1 MVMKTIKRVVPV
13 IFFLTLA
20 VSLYAAGK
28 EDNKTSDILDRN
40 GFGFSHAFSVDIALI
55 ETFDGQPSG
64 AAHAFCLA
72 LTPEQI
78 GFAIDTLE
86 ALAMDGMLTEGQ
98 ANSLVSKL
106 QIAQIKL
113 SMENII
119 AVFKQLEDFINKIN
133 FHTKK
138 GKLTPDNG
146 MLLINSTLSV
156 MCRT

>member
-1 MVMKTIKRVVPV
+1 MKTIKIVLPV

-28 EDNKTSDILDRN
+28 EDNTPSDILDKN
-40 GFGFSHAFSVDIALI
+40 GFVLSNAFSVGIALI

-64 AAHAFCLA
+64 ADHAFCLA

-78 GFAIDTLE
+78 GFAIDTLD

-98 ANSLVSKL
+98 ANPLVSKL
-106 QIAQIKL
+106 QIAQLQL
-113 SMENII
+113 STENII
-119 AVFKQLEDFINKIN
+119 AVFKQLEEFINKIN

>member
-1 MVMKTIKRVVPV
+1 MKTIKRVVPV

-28 EDNKTSDILDRN
+28 EDNKTSDIWDRN

-55 ETFDGQPSG
+55 EAFDGQPSG

-98 ANSLVSKL
+98 ANPLVSKL
-106 QIAQIKL
+106 HIAQIKL
-113 SMENII
+113 STENII
-119 AVFKQLEDFINKIN
+119 AVFKQLEDFINKIS

-146 MLLINSTLSV
+146 LLLINSTLSV
-156 MCRT
+156 ICRT

>member
-1 MVMKTIKRVVPV
+1 MKTIKIVVPV

-20 VSLYAAGK
+20 VSLYAVDI
-28 EDNKTSDILDRN
+28 EDNKTSDLLDRN
-40 GFGFSHAFSVDIALI
+40 RFGVSNAFSVDIALI
-55 ETFDGQPSG
+55 ETSDGQPSG
-64 AAHAFCLA
+64 AADAFCLA

-98 ANSLVSKL
+98 ANPLVSKL
-106 QIAQIKL
+106 HIAQIKL
-113 SMENII
+113 STENII
-119 AVFKQLEDFINKIN
+119 AVFKQLEDFINKIS

-146 MLLINSTLSV
+146 LLLINSTLSV
-156 MCRT
+156 ICRT

>member
-1 MVMKTIKRVVPV
+1 MKTIKIVVLV

-20 VSLYAAGK
+20 ESLYAAGN
-28 EDNKTSDILDRN
+28 EGNKTSDVLDGK
-40 GFGFSHAFSVDIALI
+40 GFGVSHTLPVDIALI
-55 ETFDGQPSG
+55 ETFNGVPSG

-86 ALAMDGMLTEGQ
+86 ALAIDGLLIEGQ
-98 ANSLVSKL
+98 ASSLVSKL
-106 QIAQIKL
+106 QTAQIQL
-113 SMENII
+113 STENIV
-119 AVFKQLEDFINKIN
+119 AVFKQLEEFINKIN

>member
-1 MVMKTIKRVVPV
+1 MAMKTIKIIVPV
-13 IFFLTLA
+13 ILFLTLA
-20 VSLYAAGK
+20 VSLYAAGN
-28 EDNKTSDILDRN
+28 EDTKPSDILDSN
-40 GFGFSHAFSVDIALI
+40 GFGFSHAFSVDMALI
-55 ETFDGQPSG
+55 ETFDDVPSG

-98 ANSLVSKL
+98 AHSLVSKL
-106 QIAQIKL
+106 QIAQIQL
-113 SMENII
+113 STDNII
-119 AVFKQLEDFINKIN
+119 AVFKQLEEFINKIN

-146 MLLINSTLSV
+146 LLLINSTLSV

>member
-1 MVMKTIKRVVPV
+1 MKTIKIVVPV

-20 VSLYAAGK
+20 VSLYAADI
-28 EDNKTSDILDRN
+28 EDYKTSDILDRN
-40 GFGFSHAFSVDIALI
+40 GFGFSHASSVDLALI
-55 ETFDGQPSG
+55 ETSDGQPSG
-64 AAHAFCLA
+64 AAYAFCLA

-113 SMENII
+113 STDNIV
-119 AVFKQLEDFINKIN
+119 AVYKQLEEFISKIN

-156 MCRT
+156 ICRT

>member
-1 MVMKTIKRVVPV
+1 MKTIKIVLSV

-28 EDNKTSDILDRN
+28 EDNKPSDIL
-40 GFGFSHAFSVDIALI
+40 DIALI

-98 ANSLVSKL
+98 ANPLVSKL
-106 QIAQIKL
+106 HIAQIKL
-113 SMENII
+113 STENII

>member
-1 MVMKTIKRVVPV
+1 MVMKTIKIVLSV

-28 EDNKTSDILDRN
+28 EDNKSSDIL
-40 GFGFSHAFSVDIALI
+40 DIALI

-98 ANSLVSKL
+98 ANSLVSRL
-106 QIAQIKL
+106 QIAQIQL
-113 SMENII
+113 STENII

>member
-40 GFGFSHAFSVDIALI
+40 GFGFSNAFSVDIALI

-106 QIAQIKL
+106 QIAQIQL
-113 SMENII
+113 STENII

-138 GKLTPDNG
+138 GKLTSDNG
-146 MLLINSTLSV
+146 LLLINSTLSV

>member
-1 MVMKTIKRVVPV
+1 MKTIKRVVPV

-28 EDNKTSDILDRN
+28 EDNNTSDILDRN
-40 GFGFSHAFSVDIALI
+40 GFGFSHAFSVDIAFI

-98 ANSLVSKL
+98 ANPLVSKL
-106 QIAQIKL
+106 QVAQIKL
-113 SMENII
+113 STENII

>member
-1 MVMKTIKRVVPV
+1 MVMKIVKIVVPV

-28 EDNKTSDILDRN
+28 EENKISDILDRN
-40 GFGFSHAFSVDIALI
+40 GFGFSNAFLVDIALI
-55 ETFDGQPSG
+55 ETSDDQPSG

-106 QIAQIKL
+106 QIAQFQL
-113 SMENII
+113 STENII
-119 AVFKQLEDFINKIN
+119 VVFKQLEDFIIKIN

-146 MLLINSTLSV
+146 LLLINSTLSV

>member
-1 MVMKTIKRVVPV
+1 MKTIKIVVLV

-20 VSLYAAGK
+20 VSLYAAGN
-28 EDNKTSDILDRN
+28 EGNKTSDVLDRDGSGVN
-40 GFGFSHAFSVDIALI
+40 NAFSVDIALI
-55 ETFDGQPSG
+55 ETFDGVPSG
-64 AAHAFCLA
+64 AAYAFCLA
-72 LTPEQI
+72 LTPQQI

-86 ALAMDGMLTEGQ
+86 ALAMDGMLIEGQ
-98 ANSLVSKL
+98 ASSLVSKL
-106 QIAQIKL
+106 QTAQTQL
-113 SMENII
+113 STDNII

>member
-1 MVMKTIKRVVPV
+1 MKTIKIVVLV

-20 VSLYAAGK
+20 VSLYAAGNK
-28 EDNKTSDILDRN
+28 GNKTSDILDRN

-55 ETFDGQPSG
+55 ETFGGVPSG

-98 ANSLVSKL
+98 AHSLVSRL
-106 QIAQIKL
+106 QIAKTQL
-113 SMENII
+113 STDNII
-119 AVFKQLEDFINKIN
+119 AVFKQLEEFINKIN

-146 MLLINSTLSV
+146 LLLINSTLSV
-156 MCRT
+156 ICRT